1 MLAYVF
7 QVDSLK
13 KRLIVMKRDRDGPPG
28 GEDFRHSRVDA
39 ETLKYYE
46 EIGTHFKTLDD
57 EEEKQV
63 LAENVLAE
71 TEGKEVDIVPDAAC
85 SRVIEA
91 LIPYASI
98 PALDKFLRGCI
109 QEENLGVICTK

>member
-1 MLAYVF
+1 
-7 QVDSLK
+7 
-13 KRLIVMKRDRDGPPG
+13 MKRDRDGPPG

-57 EEEKQV
+57 DEEKQV

-109 QEENLGVICTK
+109 QDENLGVICTK

>member
-1 MLAYVF
+1 
-7 QVDSLK
+7 
-13 KRLIVMKRDRDGPPG
+13 MKRDREG
-28 GEDFRHSRVDA
+28 GEDYLHGRHSRVDA

-46 EIGTHFKTLDD
+46 EIGSHFKTLDD
-57 EEEKQV
+57 DEEKQV

-71 TEGKEVDIVPDAAC
+71 TEGKETEVVPDAAC
-85 SRVIEA
+85 SRVVES

-98 PALDKFLRGCI
+98 PVLDKFLRGCI